1 MTPLLRNIVAN
12 YASQLYV
19 ILIGLAMVPLYIKYM
34 GIEAYGV
41 IGFFAMLQSWMS
53 LLDLG
58 LSPTLGREASKLK
71 AGVTSAGVLKLF
83 LRFLETLFSFTA
95 LVVVALSW
103 ILGPWIA
110 TSWLKLES
118 LSPSDVALCVILVAC
133 IISLRLLSGIYRGGL
148 LGMER
153 QVVANV
159 NAVIAATLKSVA
171 VLPLLIWVT
180 HSIFAFFL
188 FQLIAA
194 IVEIF
199 LMRMAFIKAIPSAAI
214 EKFQWK
220 LLKEPLRFG
229 AGLAFLSGVWI
240 VVSQSDKLIL
250 SHILPMQN
258 YGEFMLATSMAM
270 GAYSLI
276 SPIQQAVL
284 PRLVVLFEQ
293 NQHGKFIL
301 LYRQT
306 TMLMAAI
313 LAGVAGTMA
322 AYPEHVLFAW
332 AGNAMV
338 AARAAEILRWY
349 VSGSSFMAL
358 AGMVYVLQHARG
370 DLRMHIRGNLLNV
383 FILIPSTVVLTLKFG
398 AMGAAITWAATNL
411 FFLIFWTRVVHK
423 KFLPEITNSW
433 LIKDIFPAACVG
445 ALLVI
450 IARQID
456 WPISSRLNSFS
467 GLAALVV
474 VTMGLTLLIHQ
485 ETRKMM
491 SSYLKG
497 ILRFLCTK
505 NA

>member
-12 YASQLYV
+12 YTSQLYV
-19 ILIGLAMVPLYIKYM
+19 ILIGLAVVPQYIKYM

-71 AGVTSAGVLKLF
+71 AGVTRAGVLKLF

-110 TSWLKLES
+110 SSWLKLES
-118 LSPSDVALCVILVAC
+118 LSPSDVALCVVLVAC

-159 NAVIAATLKSVA
+159 IAVIAATLKSLA

-180 HSIFAFFL
+180 HSILAFFL
-188 FQLIAA
+188 FQLVGA
-194 IVEIF
+194 IVEIV
-199 LMRMAFIKAIPSAAI
+199 LMRIAFVKALPSVAT
-214 EKFQWK
+214 EKFQWN
-220 LLKEPLRFG
+220 LLREPLRFG
-229 AGLAFLSGVWI
+229 VGLAFLSGVWI
-240 VVSQSDKLIL
+240 VISQSDKLIL
-250 SHILPMQN
+250 SHILSMQN
-258 YGEFMLATSMAM
+258 FGEFMLATSVAW

-276 SPIQQAVL
+276 SPLQQAVL
-284 PRLVVLFEQ
+284 PRLVVFFEQ
-293 NQHGKFIL
+293 NQHDKFVL

-332 AGNAMV
+332 TGNLTV
-338 AARAAEILRWY
+338 AARAADILRWY
-349 VSGSSFMAL
+349 VSGSGFMAL
-358 AGMVYVLQHARG
+358 AGMAYVLQHARG
-370 DLRMHIRGNLLNV
+370 DVRMHIRGNLLNV
-383 FILIPSTVVLTLKFG
+383 FILIPSTIALTLKFG
-398 AMGAAITWAATNL
+398 AIGAAITWAVTNL
-411 FFLIFWTRVVHK
+411 FFLIFWTRIVHK
-423 KFLPEITNSW
+423 KFLPEIANSW
-433 LIKDIFPAACVG
+433 LTRDISPALLVG
-445 ALLVI
+445 ALLCV
-450 IARQID
+450 AAHQLN
-456 WPISSRLNSFS
+456 WPVSSRLLSFA
-467 GLAALVV
+467 GLAVLVV
-474 VTMGLTLLIHQ
+474 ATTGFLLFIQ
-485 ETRKMM
+485 AETRRIM
-491 SSYLKG
+491 SFFLRG
-497 ILRFLCTK
+497 IVKILCTK
-505 NA
+505 NV

>member
-1 MTPLLRNIVAN
+1 MLRNIVAN

-19 ILIGLAMVPLYIKYM
+19 ILIGLAVVPLYIKYM
-34 GIEAYGV
+34 GMEAYGV
-41 IGFFAMLQSWMS
+41 IGFFAMLQSWMT

-71 AGVTSAGVLKLF
+71 AGVTSPGVLKLF
-83 LRFLETLFSFTA
+83 LRFLEILFSLTA
-95 LVVVALSW
+95 LLIVALSW
-103 ILGPWIA
+103 ILGSWIA
-110 TSWLKLES
+110 TYWLKLES
-118 LSPSDVALCVILVAC
+118 LSPSDVALCVVLVAC

-159 NAVIAATLKSVA
+159 IAVIAATLKSVA
-171 VLPLLIWVT
+171 VLPLLIWIT
-180 HSIFAFFL
+180 PSILAFFL

-199 LMRMAFIKAIPSAAI
+199 LMRMAFIKVIPSAGI
-214 EKFQWK
+214 EKFRWK
-220 LLKEPLRFG
+220 LLQGPLRFG
-229 AGLAFLSGVWI
+229 AGLAFLSAVWI
-240 VVSQSDKLIL
+240 VISQSDKLIL

-258 YGEFMLATSMAM
+258 YGEFMLATSVAW

-276 SPIQQAVL
+276 SPLQQAVL

-293 NQHGKFIL
+293 NQHDKFTL

-313 LAGVAGTMA
+313 LAGVAGAMA

-332 AGNAMV
+332 TGNATV

-358 AGMVYVLQHARG
+358 AGMAYVLQHARG

-383 FILIPSTVVLTLKFG
+383 FILVPSTIVLTLKFG
-398 AMGAAITWAATNL
+398 AIGAAITWAGTNL
-411 FFLIFWTRVVHK
+411 FFLIVWTRIVHK
-423 KFLPEITNSW
+423 KFLPEIANSW
-433 LIKDIFPAACVG
+433 LFKDVFPAVLIG
-445 ALLVI
+445 ALVVI
-450 IARQID
+450 IGFQVD
-456 WPISSRLNSFS
+456 WPMSSRLTSFI
-467 GLAALVV
+467 GLVMLVV
-474 VTMGLTLLIHQ
+474 LISGLTLLIHQ
-485 ETRKMM
+485 ETKRMM